1 MRKSMMRLYWTVPL
15 AITFAASLSA
25 CSLLGRST
33 GSGYAYRDGSGSGQD
48 LSLTYREDRQ
58 AYMRDQAANE
68 IGIEG
73 TQQLTE
79 AQTTALMTRIRL
91 KNVER
96 QVVGR
101 SEREQYFKH
110 RPLIKNDGERL
121 EFLSLPT
128 YEARQRWLNA
138 KNISATNPSYS
149 TDELKAI
156 ESNDITLGM
165 TKQAVK
171 ESWGEPEM
179 VEVAGN
185 PVYGNERWKYLQE
198 VSSSEG
204 YQTESRVIYF
214 ESGRVAGWEKN

>member
-1 MRKSMMRLYWTVPL
+1 MRKSMRIYWTIPL
-15 AITFAASLSA
+15 AVTFVAGLSA
-25 CSLLGRST
+25 CSLLNRST
-33 GSGYAYRDGSGSGQD
+33 GSGYAFREGYGTGQD

-58 AYMRDQAANE
+58 AYLRDQAANE

-73 TQQLTE
+73 TQELTE
-79 AQTTALMTRIRL
+79 QQTTALMSRIRL

-96 QVVGR
+96 QVVGKR
-101 SEREQYFKH
+101 EREQYFKH
-110 RPLIKNDGERL
+110 RPLMKGDGERL

-138 KNISATNPSYS
+138 KNISASSPNFSA
-149 TDELKAI
+149 DELKAI
-156 ESNDITLGM
+156 EANDITLGM

-204 YQTESRVIYF
+204 YQTETRIIYF